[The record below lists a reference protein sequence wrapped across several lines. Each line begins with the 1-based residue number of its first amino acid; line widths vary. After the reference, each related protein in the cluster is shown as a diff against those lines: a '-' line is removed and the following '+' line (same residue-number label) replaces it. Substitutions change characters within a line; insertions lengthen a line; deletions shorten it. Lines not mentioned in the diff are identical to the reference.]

1 MARWRDHLAYG
12 ANDHDG
18 CGITVWNSNSC
29 SIRKKGRKLSK
40 CSDVFGLIRLT
51 SNDGVKKE
59 QPYPD
64 DSADVACEMTKRLR
78 VIPLGGAGEVG
89 RNMWVVEYGDDIV
102 VLDCGVMFP
111 EAEMLGVDLVL
122 PDITY
127 LRENLHKVRAI
138 VLTHGHED
146 HIGSLPYVL
155 PELGF
160 PPVYATPLT
169 AGLVAHKL
177 KEHRLLEQTKIHRFE
192 AGDELRTGIF
202 KIETFH
208 VAHSIPD
215 TVGLAINTPAGIAVY
230 LTDWKFDHTPV
241 DKRPTDIAA
250 ITALGQRNPLV
261 LMTDCVRVESSGS
274 TPSERVV
281 GDSLDSIFATAPGRI
296 IVATFASNISRVQ
309 QVIDSAEAYG
319 RRLMLAGRSMEN
331 NFRIA
336 LELGYLR
343 IQPTTLVRG
352 NEAATLPDDQVAVM
366 CTGSQG
372 EPMAALARMANRD
385 FPHLRIKQGDT
396 VVVSATPIPGNEVS
410 VSRVI
415 NNLFR
420 IGADVIYGSEAKVH
434 VSGHAAQEELKMLL
448 AMLRP
453 QNVIPFH
460 GDYRHMVLYRKLA
473 LGMNMGYTMDNVFVL
488 ENGSVMEFG
497 QNFAKMVNKVP
508 VNYIYVDGT
517 TVGDVSQIVV
527 RDRQLLSRDG
537 VMIVVVTIDRHSGE
551 LVGGPDVLS
560 RGFVQVRDS
569 DTLIDSTRNVVRRI
583 LQKTNDQ
590 TEIDAAFVIR
600 KIKDAVGDHL
610 FEQTRRRPVVLPIVT
625 EV

>member
-1 MARWRDHLAYG
+1 
-12 ANDHDG
+12 
-18 CGITVWNSNSC
+18 
-29 SIRKKGRKLSK
+29 
-40 CSDVFGLIRLT
+40 
-51 SNDGVKKE
+51 
-59 QPYPD
+59 
-64 DSADVACEMTKRLR
+64 MTKQRLR

-89 RNMWVVEYGDDIV
+89 RNMWVVEYGEDIV

-127 LRENLHKVRAI
+127 LRENLHKIRAI

-160 PPVYATPLT
+160 PPIYATPLT
-169 AGLVAHKL
+169 AGMVSHKL

-192 AGDELRTGIF
+192 AGDELRVGIF

-250 ITALGQRNPLV
+250 ITALGQRNPVV
-261 LMTDCVRVESSGS
+261 LITDCVRVESSGF

-309 QVIDSAEAYG
+309 QVIDSSEAYG

-352 NEAATLPDDQVAVM
+352 SEAATLPDDQVAVM

-448 AMLRP
+448 GMLRP

-560 RGFVQVRDS
+560 RGFVQVRDA

-590 TEIDAAFVIR
+590 TEVDAAFVIR

>member
-1 MARWRDHLAYG
+1 M
-12 ANDHDG
+12 
-18 CGITVWNSNSC
+18 
-29 SIRKKGRKLSK
+29 
-40 CSDVFGLIRLT
+40 
-51 SNDGVKKE
+51 
-59 QPYPD
+59 
-64 DSADVACEMTKRLR
+64 
-78 VIPLGGAGEVG
+78 GGAGEVG
-89 RNMWVVEYGDDIV
+89 RNMWVVEYGEDIV

-127 LRENLHKVRAI
+127 LRENLHKIRAI

-169 AGLVAHKL
+169 AGMVSHKL

-192 AGDELRTGIF
+192 AGDELRVGIF

-250 ITALGQRNPLV
+250 ITALGQRNPVV
-261 LMTDCVRVESSGS
+261 LITDCVRVESSGF

-309 QVIDSAEAYG
+309 QVIDSSEAYG

-352 NEAATLPDDQVAVM
+352 SEAATLPDDQVAVM

-385 FPHLRIKQGDT
+385 FPHLRVKQGDT
-396 VVVSATPIPGNEVS
+396 VVVSASPIPGNEVS

-448 AMLRP
+448 GMLRP

-551 LVGGPDVLS
+551 LVGGPDVMS
-560 RGFVQVRDS
+560 RGFVQVRDA

-590 TEIDAAFVIR
+590 TEVDAAFVIR

>member
-1 MARWRDHLAYG
+1 
-12 ANDHDG
+12 
-18 CGITVWNSNSC
+18 
-29 SIRKKGRKLSK
+29 
-40 CSDVFGLIRLT
+40 
-51 SNDGVKKE
+51 
-59 QPYPD
+59 
-64 DSADVACEMTKRLR
+64 
-78 VIPLGGAGEVG
+78 
-89 RNMWVVEYGDDIV
+89 
-102 VLDCGVMFP
+102 
-111 EAEMLGVDLVL
+111 
-122 PDITY
+122 
-127 LRENLHKVRAI
+127 
-138 VLTHGHED
+138 LTHGHED

-160 PPVYATPLT
+160 PPVHATPLT
-169 AGLVAHKL
+169 AGLVSHKL

-192 AGDELRTGIF
+192 AGDELRVGIF

-352 NEAATLPDDQVAVM
+352 SEAATLPDDQVAVM

-385 FPHLRIKQGDT
+385 FPHLRVKQGDT
-396 VVVSATPIPGNEVS
+396 VVVSASPIPGNEVS

-420 IGADVIYGSEAKVH
+420 IGADVIYGGEAKVH

-473 LGMNMGYTMDNVFVL
+473 LGMNMGYSMDNVFVI

-560 RGFVQVRDS
+560 RGFVQVRDA

-590 TEIDAAFVIR
+590 TEVDAAFVIR

>member
-1 MARWRDHLAYG
+1 M
-12 ANDHDG
+12 
-18 CGITVWNSNSC
+18 
-29 SIRKKGRKLSK
+29 
-40 CSDVFGLIRLT
+40 
-51 SNDGVKKE
+51 
-59 QPYPD
+59 
-64 DSADVACEMTKRLR
+64 
-78 VIPLGGAGEVG
+78 GGAGEVG
-89 RNMWVVEYGDDIV
+89 RNMWVVEYGEDIV

-127 LRENLHKVRAI
+127 LRENLHKIRAI

-169 AGLVAHKL
+169 AGMVSHKL

-192 AGDELRTGIF
+192 AGDELRVGIF

-261 LMTDCVRVESSGS
+261 LMTDCVRVESSGF

-309 QVIDSAEAYG
+309 QVIDSSEAYG

-352 NEAATLPDDQVAVM
+352 SEAATLPDDQVAVM

-448 AMLRP
+448 GMLRP

-473 LGMNMGYTMDNVFVL
+473 LGMNMGYTMDNVFVI

-551 LVGGPDVLS
+551 LVGGPDVMS
-560 RGFVQVRDS
+560 RGFVQVRDA

-590 TEIDAAFVIR
+590 TEVDAAFVIR